1 MNFVK
6 NAALAAAILS
16 ATFSY
21 AQKTNYRVL
30 QSFPVSGDEK
40 WDYLAINPE
49 TNNLYIAH
57 GSQVN
62 IINKTSGDSTGV
74 LGNTSGAHGVAFVPS
89 LHKGFLSNGKLNT
102 VTVFDMQ
109 SNTTIAEIPVG
120 QNPDAIMY
128 DSVSGYVFVGNGKSA
143 SMSVIDPRENKV
155 VKTLDLGGKP
165 ETAVSD
171 EAGKLYVNIEDK
183 NEIVVLNVH
192 TLAVAARW
200 PLGTGKAPSGLAIDP
215 KHMKLFAGC
224 DNEKLIV
231 VDVMTGKVTQEL
243 PIEEECDGVAFD
255 PNTQHVFSANGEGTL
270 TVIARNTDGKYY
282 VAQNVKTRKG
292 ARTLTVDPL
301 THKIYLPVA
310 DLAATAG
317 GKPSFKPGTFRV
329 LVVGL

>member
-1 MNFVK
+1 MDFVK
-6 NAALAAAILS
+6 NAVLAVALLS
-16 ATFSY
+16 TTFSY

-30 QSFPVSGDEK
+30 QSFPVAGNEK

-49 TNNLYIAH
+49 NNHLYIAH

-62 IINKTSGDSTGV
+62 IVNRTSGDSVGM

-109 SNTTIAEIPVG
+109 TNAAITQIPVG

-128 DSVSGYVFVGNGKSA
+128 EPVSGYIFVGNGKSA
-143 SMSVIDPRENKV
+143 SMSVIDPKENKV
-155 VKTLDLGGKP
+155 VKNLDLGGKP
-165 ETAVSD
+165 ETAVGD
-171 EAGKLYVNIEDK
+171 GAGKLYVNIEDK
-183 NEIVVLNVH
+183 NEIVVVDVK
-192 TLAVAARW
+192 TLAVEAHW
-200 PLGTGKAPSGLAIDP
+200 SLGAGKAPSGLAIDP
-215 KHMKLFAGC
+215 KQMKLFAGC

-231 VDVMTGKVTQEL
+231 VDARTGKAVQEL
-243 PIEEECDGVAFD
+243 PIGEECDGVAFD
-255 PNTQHVFSANGEGTL
+255 PGTQHVFSANGEGTL
-270 TVIARNTDGKYY
+270 TVIACNADGKYY

-310 DLAATAG
+310 DVTTASG
-317 GKPSFKPGTFRV
+317 SKPIFKPGTFRV